1 MSEFLKDLVTL
12 KVVPCHRLESRS
24 IVIGK
29 RKFPICARCMA
40 ILMGYLAIPFLLFFG
55 VHFPIIIGVLLNVPM
70 LIDGYTQ
77 KWGWRKS
84 NNFIRVITGLLSGIG
99 VSIGIVSAAF
109 DVSGFILQ
117 FK

>member
-1 MSEFLKDLVTL
+1 
-12 KVVPCHRLESRS
+12 
-24 IVIGK
+24 
-29 RKFPICARCMA
+29 
-40 ILMGYLAIPFLLFFG
+40 
-55 VHFPIIIGVLLNVPM
+55 M

-84 NNFIRVITGLLSGIG
+84 NNFIRIVTGLLSGIG

-109 DVSGFILQ
+109 DLAGFILQ